1 MTLFEGEQI
10 MQACVKDVEET
21 AKTAW
26 SAESRTCRNRYAF
39 YKILAYQWR
48 IFAD

>member
-21 AKTAW
+21 TKTA
-26 SAESRTCRNRYAF
+26 
-39 YKILAYQWR
+39 
-48 IFAD
+48 